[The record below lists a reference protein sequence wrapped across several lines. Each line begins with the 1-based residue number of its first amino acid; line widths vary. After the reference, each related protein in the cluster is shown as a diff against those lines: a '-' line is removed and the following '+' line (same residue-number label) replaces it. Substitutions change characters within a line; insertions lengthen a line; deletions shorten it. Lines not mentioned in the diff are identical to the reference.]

1 MTFIPPMLGENDDR
15 GGFLDRR
22 MASVYRTGM
31 LDLAAEG
38 RLGYEQVPEQFNI
51 VPLLIDRHV
60 TEGRGDRPAIV
71 TPERTIRYAELAAGV
86 ARAARLLERL
96 GVQREQRVA
105 LLLPDGPEFVYAFF
119 GAMRAGM
126 VPVPLSTLGTA
137 DDHDYALRDSRAVT
151 LVTDAAL
158 YPRVA
163 DVWRGV
169 PTLRSCLV
177 AGAAPPGALAF
188 DAALAAEPPDSPP
201 APTHKDDMAYWLYSS
216 GTTGRPKA
224 IVHLHHDMLFCVGP
238 YARHVLGLTPGD
250 RTFAVPRLFF
260 SYGLTSCLY
269 LPFWAGAST
278 VLVAERPDPARVFEL
293 WTTLRP
299 TIFFSV
305 PTSYAALLR
314 QAELTPP
321 DLSSLR
327 LCVSAGEPLPAPL
340 HRRWTAT
347 TGIECLDGLGATE
360 VGYIYI
366 SNRPGAVRAGSSG
379 QLLPG
384 YRARVVDGDGREVPP
399 GAVGDLWMSGE
410 SVAAGYWNKHEKTKA
425 AFVGEW
431 FRTGDRY
438 VADADGYYVYQG
450 RADDLLRV
458 GANWVSPLEVEAC
471 LLEHPAVAE
480 CAVVG
485 GRDADGLEKPHAFVV
500 LRPGVPD
507 DGLTDGL
514 RAHVRARLP
523 AFKAPRWVTVVAD
536 LPKTATGKVQRFR
549 LRAG

>member
-1 MTFIPPMLGENDDR
+1 VATAEGVGL
-15 GGFLDRR
+15 
-22 MASVYRTGM
+22 
-31 LDLAAEG
+31 LDLAADG
-38 RLGYEQVPEQFNI
+38 RLAHEQVPEQFNI
-51 VPLLIDRHV
+51 VLLLIDRHV
-60 TEGRGDRPAIV
+60 VEGRGDRPAIL
-71 TPERTIRYAELAAGV
+71 TPDRTIRYADLADGV

-105 LLLPDGPEFVYAFF
+105 LLLPDSPEFAYAFF
-119 GAMRAGM
+119 GAMKAGM
-126 VPVPLSTLGTA
+126 VPVPLSTLGTP
-137 DDHDYALRDSRAVT
+137 DDYDYALRDSRAVALIT
-151 LVTDAAL
+151 ETGL

-163 DVWRGV
+163 DVGRGV

-177 AGAAPPGALAF
+177 SGAAPPGTTAF
-188 DAALAAEPPDSPP
+188 DPALAAEAPHAEA
-201 APTHKDDMAYWLYSS
+201 APTHRDDMAYWLYSS

-224 IVHLHHDMLFCVGP
+224 IVHLHHDMLFCVAP
-238 YARHVLGLTPGD
+238 YNRHVLALTADD

-269 LPFWAGAST
+269 LPFSVGAST

-293 WTTLRP
+293 WARLRP

-305 PTSYAALLR
+305 PTSFAALLR
-314 QAELTPP
+314 QAELTRPE
-321 DLSSLR
+321 LSALR

-340 HRRWTAT
+340 YQRWVER

-379 QLLPG
+379 RLLPG
-384 YRARVVDGDGREVPP
+384 YRARLVDPDGGDVPP
-399 GAVGDLWMSGE
+399 GTAGDLWMSGE
-410 SVAAGYWNKHEKTKA
+410 SVAAGYWNKHAKTRA

-438 VADADGYYVYQG
+438 VADADGYYFYQG
-450 RADDLLRV
+450 RADELLRV
-458 GANWVSPLEVEAC
+458 GGNWVSPLEVEAC
-471 LLEHPAVAE
+471 LLEHDAVIE

-485 GRDADGLEKPHAFVV
+485 SRDGDGLEKPHAFVV
-500 LRPGVPD
+500 LRPGAVTAELAD
-507 DGLTDGL
+507 AL
-514 RAHVRARLP
+514 RAHAQERLAP
-523 AFKAPRWVTVVAD
+523 FKVPRWVTPVTE

-549 LRAG
+549 LRSPV